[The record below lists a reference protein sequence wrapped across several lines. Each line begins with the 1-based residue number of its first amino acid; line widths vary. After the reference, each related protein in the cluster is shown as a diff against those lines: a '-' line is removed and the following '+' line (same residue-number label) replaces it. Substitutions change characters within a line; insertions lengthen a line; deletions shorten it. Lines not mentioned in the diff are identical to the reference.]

1 MIPFVDLKAQ
11 YLTIK
16 DKIDTAIYNV
26 IENTSF
32 IGGEEIGQFEK
43 EFADFLGVKYVN
55 GCANG
60 TDSIEIILKSLNIG
74 DGDEVIVPAMSWIST
89 SEAVS
94 SVGAKP
100 VFVDIEED
108 YFTLNP
114 DLIEAKITAN
124 TKAIIPVHLYGQPC
138 DMDKIMEIAKRHTL
152 FVIEDVAQAH
162 NSSYKGRLTGTFGDA
177 ASFSFYPGKN
187 LGAYG
192 DAGGIATNSEEISKK
207 ARMIAHHGQLKKH
220 THVIEGR
227 NSRLDTLQASILSA
241 KLPYLEKWTKLRISN
256 ANLYST
262 LLGSMQELK
271 IPETR
276 KNTRH
281 VYHLFVIRT
290 TKRDKLHQFLAENK
304 VQTAIHYPTSLPFL
318 DCYKHLNYMPS
329 DFPIAAK
336 VQNEIL
342 SLPMYAELSEMKIQ
356 LICNLINDFFKN
368 E

>member
-11 YLTIK
+11 YLSIK
-16 DKIDTAIYNV
+16 EDIDSAINKV

-32 IGGEEIGQFEK
+32 IGGEEIGVFEK

-74 DGDEVIVPAMSWIST
+74 VGDEVIVPAMSWIST

-108 YFTLNP
+108 YFTINP
-114 DLIEAKITAN
+114 DLIEEKITLN

-138 DMDKIMEIAKRHTL
+138 DMDKIIDIAKRHNL

-162 NSSYKGRLTGTFGDA
+162 NSSYNGKLTGTFGDA

-192 DAGGIATNSEEISKK
+192 DAGGIATNSEEIAKK
-207 ARMIAHHGQLKKH
+207 ARMIAHHGQIKKH
-220 THVIEGR
+220 THIIEGR

-241 KLPYLEKWTKLRISN
+241 KLPHLEKWTIGRIEN
-256 ANLYST
+256 AAIYSES
-262 LLGSMQELK
+262 LSDVSEIILPKVRDNS
-271 IPETR
+271 
-276 KNTRH
+276 RH
-281 VYHLFVIRT
+281 VFHLYVIRT
-290 TKRDKLHQFLAENK
+290 TRRDELKQYLEKQNI
-304 VQTAIHYPTSLPFL
+304 QTAIHYPNSLPFL
-318 DCYKHLNYMPS
+318 DCYKSLNYLLS
-329 DFPIAAK
+329 DFPVSSKI
-336 VQNEIL
+336 QNEIL
-342 SLPMYAELSEMKIQ
+342 SIPMYAELTKEQISTISNSIKA
-356 LICNLINDFFKN
+356 FFN
-368 E
+368 A

>member
-11 YLTIK
+11 YLSIK
-16 DKIDTAIYNV
+16 DEIDIAINKV

-32 IGGEEIGQFEK
+32 VGGKEIDLFEK

-60 TDSIEIILKSLNIG
+60 TDSIEIILKTLNIG

-108 YFTLNP
+108 FFTLNP
-114 DLIEAKITAN
+114 DLIEAKITAY

-138 DMDKIMEIAKRHTL
+138 DMDKIMHIAERYSL

-162 NSSYKGRLTGTFGDA
+162 NSSYNGKLTGTFGDA

-192 DAGGIATNSEEISKK
+192 DAGGIATNSEEIAKK
-207 ARMIAHHGQLKKH
+207 SRMIAHHGQLKKH

-241 KLPYLEKWTKLRISN
+241 KLPYLEKWTQLRIKN
-256 ANLYST
+256 AKLYSEF
-262 LLGSMQELK
+262 LASINRLK
-271 IPETR
+271 TPKTR
-276 KNTRH
+276 VGTRH
-281 VYHLFVIRT
+281 VYHLYVIKT
-290 TKRDKLHQFLAENK
+290 NKRDKLKQFLNDNN

-318 DCYKHLNYMPS
+318 DCYKHLNYSSS
-329 DFPIAAK
+329 DFPITSK
-336 VQNEIL
+336 LQNEIL
-342 SLPMYAELSEMKIQ
+342 SLPMYPELVEENIEK
-356 LICNLINDFFKN
+356 ICNLIAEFFEN